1 MTLTVVLAC
10 FFIIYFIFLVV
21 LLTGWKSA
29 MQARKPSSPRGGK
42 QPLISVVMPVRNEE
56 LTIWNALTCL
66 GQQEYKHFQVIV
78 VDDASEDETFWVAS
92 HFEMSN
98 LQVTRNRGSGKKAAI
113 TTGVAL
119 AKGSIIA
126 TTDADCSPPPEW
138 LTLIRE
144 EFQDRKTM
152 MVFGG
157 VRMAGDE
164 TYFSALQEM
173 EFSSLVGTAAA
184 TAGLGF
190 PTLCNGA
197 NLAFRKKVF
206 SEVKGYQ
213 GNLHIASGD
222 DEFLMRKIHDRHPN
236 AVRFMNNSR
245 AVVQT
250 VIQEDL
256 ISFMNQRVRWA
267 SKWRFNTDWRSKSL
281 AVFVLVLQLAF
292 IINFV
297 LLFSPRVLPSLFVIS
312 VKMIL
317 ESAFLLQ
324 VCRFLGTRWNWL
336 AFFGLQ
342 VFYPFYVLTTGVA
355 SLCMPF
361 NWKNRIF
368 KPREKPVS
376 T

>member
-1 MTLTVVLAC
+1 MALMGVLAC
-10 FFIIYFIFLVV
+10 FFIVYFIFLVL

-29 MQARKPSSPRGGK
+29 MQTRKPSSPKGGK
-42 QPLISVVMPVRNEE
+42 QPLISVIIPVRNEE
-56 LTIWNALTCL
+56 LTIWNTLTCL
-66 GQQEYKHFQVIV
+66 AQQEYKRFQVIV
-78 VDDASEDETFWVAS
+78 VDDASEDQTFWVAS
-92 HFEMSN
+92 HFEMPN
-98 LQVTRNRGSGKKAAI
+98 LQVARNRGSGKKAAI

-119 AKGSIIA
+119 ARGSIIA
-126 TTDADCSPPPEW
+126 TTDADCSPSPEW

-144 EFQDRKTM
+144 EFQDPKTM
-152 MVFGG
+152 MAFGC

-164 TYFSALQEM
+164 SYFSSLQEM

-206 SEVKGYQ
+206 SEVKGYH
-213 GNLHIASGD
+213 GNLHIVSGD
-222 DEFLMRKIHDRHPN
+222 DEFLMRKIQERHPG
-236 AVRFMNNSR
+236 AVRFINDPE

-256 ISFMNQRVRWA
+256 RSFINQRVRWA
-267 SKWRFNTDWRSKSL
+267 SKWRFNTDWRAKSL
-281 AVFVLVLQLAF
+281 AVFVLILQLAF

-297 LLFSPRVLPSLFVIS
+297 LLFSPLVLQSLFVIS
-312 VKMIL
+312 IKMIL

-324 VCRFLGTRWNWL
+324 VCRFLGTSWNWL

-342 VFYPFYVLTTGVA
+342 VFYPFYVLATGVA
-355 SLCMPF
+355 SLFMPF